1 MSESLEKKSRDLL
14 RRIGVE
20 HTHRFTNG
28 DLVELANMFNRITEL
43 EAQLA
48 DAQQVNQWHPIE
60 TAPKDGQLIFLWNP
74 KEPAVS
80 KFGKWARHLETSH
93 FCWTSPKNISYSN
106 LPTHWMPLPAAP
118 AIAAGK
124 QA

>member
-1 MSESLEKKSRDLL
+1 MNLQSQAAATGWRSDYQ
-14 RRIGVE
+14 IGLDE
-20 HTHRFTNG
+20 GRAENAI
-28 DLVELANMFNRITEL
+28 DIIKL

-48 DAQQVNQWHPIE
+48 DAQQVNQWQPIE

-118 AIAAGK
+118 AIAEGK
-124 QA
+124 A